1 MINMSR
7 IRFFFPIL
15 VAFGIAACAI
25 PRQPADVTTL
35 TIVGTNDVHG
45 ELLPTG
51 EKGGLVTISAY
62 LSALR
67 LAREEDGG
75 AVLYIDAGDMWQ
87 GTLES
92 NLTEGAFV
100 VDAYNAMGVTAAA
113 IGNHEFDFG
122 PVGVRAIPVD
132 AGDDPRGA
140 LKLRATEAHF
150 PLLAANLVDLGTGEP
165 VQWENVQPSVMVD
178 AAGVQVGIIGVVTSG
193 ALQTTISANTPGLA
207 IAPLART
214 ITAEAQEL
222 RQSGADIVV
231 VAAHAGGR
239 CTEFD
244 DPGDTSSCDPDA
256 EIMQVARD
264 IPAGLVDHIIAG
276 HHHNGM
282 AHIVN
287 DISITSG
294 YSNTIAF
301 SRVDF
306 KVEPARNRVIE
317 RHVFPPQR
325 AAEGMREEYE
335 GRALVPMPEVEAIA
349 KLAATEAEAI
359 KLEGLGVTLTGAFEL
374 ERSVESP
381 LSNLMTEALLDS
393 FEADIAIH
401 NVFGGIRNALPAGEL
416 TYGKVYEM
424 FPFDN
429 VVTIL
434 HISGHDLRR
443 IIAKQAHRKPRLSGF
458 SGMRVTVSCSGN
470 KMDVVMRL
478 EDGREI
484 TDTDRIGVVANDFL
498 AFGGDDILTPAIPD
512 GGFELNFDMP
522 RTRDTL
528 IQWFKARPGTLNP
541 ADFRSLDTPKWNLP
555 DEIPATCQL

>member
-1 MINMSR
+1 MSR
-7 IRFFFPIL
+7 IRLFLSLFAAL
-15 VAFGIAACAI
+15 GLAACATS
-25 PRQPADVTTL
+25 PQPADVVTL
-35 TIVGTNDVHG
+35 SIVGTNDVHG

-51 EKGGLVTISAY
+51 KKGGIVTISAY
-62 LSALR
+62 FNALR
-67 LAREEDGG
+67 RARDEDGG
-75 AVLYIDAGDMWQ
+75 AVLHIDAGDMWQ

-100 VDAYNAMGVTAAA
+100 VDAYNAIGVTAAA

-122 PVGVRAIPVD
+122 PVGVNAIPID
-132 AGDDPRGA
+132 DGDDPRGA
-140 LKLRATEAHF
+140 LKLRATEADF
-150 PLLAANLVDLGTGEP
+150 PLLAANLIDLSTGKP
-165 VQWENVQPSVMVD
+165 VQWDNVQPAVMVE
-178 AAGVQVGIIGVVTSG
+178 AAGVKVGIIGVLTSR
-193 ALQTTISANTPGLA
+193 ALQTTILANTPGLE
-207 IAPLART
+207 IAPLAAT
-214 ITAEAQEL
+214 ITAEAQKL
-222 RQSGADIVV
+222 RRSGADLVV

-244 DPGDTSSCDPDA
+244 DPDDTSSCVPDA
-256 EIMQVARD
+256 EIMRVARD
-264 IPAGLVDHIIAG
+264 IPAGLVDHIMAG

-287 DISITSG
+287 GISITSG

-306 KVEPARNRVIE
+306 TVDRARNEVIA
-317 RHVFPPQR
+317 RRVFPPQL
-325 AAEGMREEYE
+325 AAAGLHNEYE
-335 GRALVPMPEVEAIA
+335 GHALVPMPEVEAIA
-349 KLAATEAEAI
+349 KLAATEAEAQ
-359 KLEGLGVTLTGAFEL
+359 KQESLGVTLAGAFEL

-401 NVFGGIRNALPAGEL
+401 NVFGGIRNVLPAGEL
-416 TYGKVYEM
+416 TYGAVYEM

-434 HISGHDLRR
+434 DISGRDLRR
-443 IIAKQAHRKPRLSGF
+443 IIAAQTHRKPRLPGF
-458 SGMRVTVSCSGN
+458 SGMRVTVGCDGD
-470 KMDVVMRL
+470 KMKVVMRL
-478 EDGREI
+478 ADGREI
-484 TDTDRIGVVANDFL
+484 VDTDRIQVIANDFL
-498 AFGGDDILTPAIPD
+498 AFGGDDILTPVIPV

-522 RTRDTL
+522 RTRDAL
-528 IQWFKARPGTLNP
+528 IQWFKARPGTMDP

>member
-1 MINMSR
+1 MSR
-7 IRFFFPIL
+7 IRLFLSIFAL
-15 VAFGIAACAI
+15 LGLAACATS
-25 PRQPADVTTL
+25 PQPADVVTL
-35 TIVGTNDVHG
+35 SIVGTNDVHG

-51 EKGGLVTISAY
+51 NKGGIVTISAY
-62 LSALR
+62 FNALR
-67 LAREEDGG
+67 RARDEDGG
-75 AVLYIDAGDMWQ
+75 AVLHIDAGDMWQ

-100 VDAYNAMGVTAAA
+100 VAAYNAIGVTAAA

-122 PVGVRAIPVD
+122 PVGVNAIPVD
-132 AGDDPRGA
+132 DGDDPRGA
-140 LKLRATEAHF
+140 LKLRATEADF
-150 PLLAANLVDLGTGEP
+150 PLLAANLIDLSTGKP
-165 VQWENVQPSVMVD
+165 VQWDNVQPAVMVE
-178 AAGVQVGIIGVVTSG
+178 AAGVKVGIIGVLTSR
-193 ALQTTISANTPGLA
+193 ALQTTILANTPGLE
-207 IAPLART
+207 IAPLAAT
-214 ITAEAQEL
+214 ITAEAQKL
-222 RQSGADIVV
+222 RRSGADLVI

-244 DPGDTSSCDPDA
+244 DPDDTSSCVPDA
-256 EIMQVARD
+256 EIMRVARD
-264 IPAGLVDHIIAG
+264 IPAGLVDHIMAG

-287 DISITSG
+287 GISITSG

-306 KVEPARNRVIE
+306 TVDRARTEVIA
-317 RHVFPPQR
+317 RRVFPPQL
-325 AAEGMREEYE
+325 AAAGLRDEYE
-335 GRALVPMPEVEAIA
+335 GHALVPMPEVEAIA
-349 KLAATEAEAI
+349 KLAATEAEAQ
-359 KLEGLGVTLTGAFEL
+359 KQESLGVTLAGTFEL

-401 NVFGGIRNALPAGEL
+401 NVFGGIRNVLPAGEL
-416 TYGKVYEM
+416 TYGAVYEM

-434 HISGHDLRR
+434 DISGRDLRHV
-443 IIAKQAHRKPRLSGF
+443 IARQAHRKPRLPGF
-458 SGMRVTVSCSGN
+458 SGMRVTVGCDGD
-470 KMDVVMRL
+470 KMKVVMRL
-478 EDGREI
+478 ADGREI
-484 TDTDRIGVVANDFL
+484 VDTDRIQVIANDFL
-498 AFGGDDILTPAIPD
+498 AFGGDDILTPVIPV

-522 RTRDTL
+522 RTRDAL
-528 IQWFKARPGTLNP
+528 IQWFKARPGTMDP

>member
-1 MINMSR
+1 MSR

-15 VAFGIAACAI
+15 IALGMAACAVSQ
-25 PRQPADVTTL
+25 QPADITTL

-45 ELLPTG
+45 ELLPAG
-51 EKGGLVTISAY
+51 KKGGLVTISAY
-62 LSALR
+62 ISALR
-67 LAREEDGG
+67 NARDEEGG
-75 AVLYIDAGDMWQ
+75 AVLHIDAGDMWQ

-122 PVGVRAIPVD
+122 PVGTKAIPVD

-150 PLLAANLVDLGTGEP
+150 PLLAANLVDLNTGEP
-165 VQWENVQPSVMVD
+165 VRWDNVQPSVMVE
-178 AAGVQVGIIGVVTSG
+178 AAGVQVGIIGVVTSD
-193 ALQTTISANTPGLA
+193 ALQTTISANTPGLS
-207 IAPLART
+207 IAPLAET
-214 ITAEAQEL
+214 IEEEARIL
-222 RQSGADIVV
+222 RQSGADLVV

-256 EIMQVARD
+256 EIMRVARA

-282 AHIVN
+282 AHVVN
-287 DISITSG
+287 GISITSG

-306 KVEPARNRVIE
+306 KVDAARNRVIE
-317 RHVFPPQR
+317 RHVFPPQL
-325 AAEGMREEYE
+325 AADGMRREYE
-335 GRALVPMPEVEAIA
+335 GRALIPMPEVEAIA
-349 KLAATEAEAI
+349 KLAATEAEAL
-359 KLEGLGVTLTGAFEL
+359 KQESLGVTLAGAFEL
-374 ERSVESP
+374 ERTVESP
-381 LSNLMTEALLDS
+381 LSNLMTKALLDS
-393 FEADIAIH
+393 YEADIAIH
-401 NVFGGIRNALPAGEL
+401 NVFGGIRNTLPAGEL

-443 IIAKQAHRKPRLSGF
+443 IVAEQAHRRPRLPGF
-458 SGMRVTVSCSGN
+458 SGMRVTVDCSEN
-470 KMDVVMRL
+470 KMEVVMRM

-484 TDTDRIGVVANDFL
+484 ADTDRIRVIANDFL

-522 RTRDTL
+522 RTRDAL
-528 IQWFKARPGTLNP
+528 IQWFKARPGTMDP

-555 DEIPATCQL
+555 EQIPATCQL